1 MRLTIQIII
10 LVYSLCYSSKENK
23 PQINSNNDT
32 IKYILDPI
40 YVTGIKNK
48 LFSILSGTAI
58 SKEDFEITTSGIA
71 INNIIKKVPG
81 IFALGEHNFAQDTRL
96 SIRGNGLRSSFGIRG
111 IKILSDG
118 IPETT
123 PDGQG
128 QLDNIDIFYYEQ
140 VYISKGSIS
149 ALFGN
154 ASGGSVD
161 FITKEPMDSKIQK
174 GRFFTNSY
182 GTSVISYMLNRR
194 NNIMKWNF
202 CFTRQQFNGHRDHS
216 SMLATIINSQVL
228 FEWKNL
234 ANVKLHLNYLHSPY
248 ALDAG
253 ALNQQQ
259 SRTDFTMARP
269 ENINYDSKEE
279 VYQNKVSLKFDS
291 YYSSFLRF
299 KIKLWS
305 TFRNFENKLPFQNGG
320 QVDLIRDYWGA
331 SVKSTFQFKLKMI
344 ELKTL
349 LGFESGNQD
358 DERKRYDNLLGQR
371 GEMVYDANERFNY
384 FASYFQT
391 SIQYHDIKLFTGVR
405 YDLSLV
411 KFKNNANSIY
421 NPDFK
426 RSFDSLSPIIGF
438 NYKYKQTI
446 NIYCN
451 YSTHFDIPTLY
462 ELGNNVAEEESNIT
476 LEPQLSRSE
485 EFGVKFNNET
495 LIGLIEIYNSKI
507 KNEIIPF
514 EVQDEPGRFYYRNA
528 GETIRKGAE
537 FSFSKKFK
545 DVVIIKYL
553 YSISDL
559 RFVNYQTDEI
569 NRSGN
574 FLPLNPQ
581 NINYVDI
588 NWNLNKNYFFKIDFY
603 RVGKIYLND
612 QNTDHTKPYQLIN
625 VHFKKEVKFKQRP
638 IEITFSINNL
648 IGIRYYSNL
657 RANAYGNRFY
667 EPAPGRNFSLGFM
680 F

>member
-10 LVYSLCYSSKENK
+10 FIYSLCYASKEHK
-23 PQINSNNDT
+23 TQINSNNDS

-40 YVTGIKNK
+40 YVTGVKNK
-48 LFSILSGTAI
+48 LYSTLSGVAI
-58 SKEDFEITTSGIA
+58 SKENFEITTSGIS
-71 INNIIKKVPG
+71 INNSIKKIPG
-81 IFALGEHNFAQDTRL
+81 IFALGEYNFSQDTRL

-118 IPETT
+118 ISETT

-140 VYISKGSIS
+140 IYINKGSTS

-154 ASGGSVD
+154 ASGGSID
-161 FITKEPMDSKIQK
+161 FITKEPMDSKMQK

-182 GTSVISYMLNRR
+182 GTSVASYMLNRR
-194 NNIMKWNF
+194 NKIMKWNF
-202 CFTRQQFNGHRDHS
+202 CITRQQFNGHRDHS
-216 SMLATIINSQVL
+216 SMLATIINSQIL
-228 FEWKNL
+228 FDWKNL
-234 ANVKLHLNYLHSPY
+234 ANLKLHLNYLHSPY

-253 ALNQQQ
+253 ALNQKQ

-269 ENINYDSKEE
+269 ENINYDSKEK
-279 VYQNKVSLKFDS
+279 VYQNKVSVKFDS

-299 KIKLWS
+299 KIKLWY

-320 QVDLIRDYWGA
+320 QVDLLRNYWGA
-331 SVKSTFQFKLKMI
+331 SIKSTSQFKLKMI

-371 GEMVYDANERFNY
+371 GEIVYDANERFNY
-384 FASYFQT
+384 LAFYFQI

-405 YDLSLV
+405 HDLSTVNL
-411 KFKNNANSIY
+411 KYNANSIY
-421 NPDFK
+421 NSNFK
-426 RSFDSLSPIIGF
+426 RSFNSLSPIIGF
-438 NYKYKQTI
+438 NYKYKSTI
-446 NIYCN
+446 NIYSN

-462 ELGNNVAEEESNIT
+462 ELGNKVAEEEHNVT
-476 LEPQLSRSE
+476 LEPQLSRSK

-495 LIGLIEIYNSKI
+495 IIEQVAIYNSKI

-514 EVQDEPGRFYYRNA
+514 EIQDEPGRFYYRNA
-528 GETIRKGAE
+528 GETIRKGVE

-545 DVVIIKYL
+545 DVVIVKYL

-559 RFVNYQTDEI
+559 RFVNYQTGQI
-569 NRSGN
+569 NNSGN
-574 FLPLNPQ
+574 FLPLNPK
-581 NINYVDI
+581 NINYVELI
-588 NWNLNKNYFFKIDFY
+588 WNLNKKFSFKLDFY
-603 RVGKIYLND
+603 QVSKIYLNN
-612 QNTDHTKPYQLIN
+612 QNTDYTKAYQLIN
-625 VHFKKEVKFKQRP
+625 VHFKKEVKFKQRSRV
-638 IEITFSINNL
+638 ITFSINNL

-667 EPAPGRNFSLGFM
+667 EPAPGRNISLGIIF
-680 F
+680 